1 MQVFK
6 EIADK
11 QNISLA
17 TNGVITFSFMVML
30 WVISGCMKDSQH
42 TVYDNVIYEVNPV
55 AVYASNADKTK
66 QKSPEQFVSIL
77 YTNLTNKTIPG
88 DELNNLS
95 ELMMSMGDKGLTNQM
110 LLENFLMSTDISI
123 PSDAEMRRNTDE
135 FVKAT
140 YLKFFLRNPTEYE
153 KYYFKD
159 LISKDVTI
167 TPEMI
172 YAAFAQSNEYLFY

>member
-1 MQVFK
+1 MQAFK
-6 EIADK
+6 KIGERK
-11 QNISLA
+11 NSFRK
-17 TNGVITFSFMVML
+17 TNGVITLSFMVIL
-30 WVISGCMKDSQH
+30 WMITGCMKDSQH

-95 ELMMSMGDKGLTNQM
+95 ELMLSMGDKGLTNQM

-123 PSDAEMRRNTDE
+123 PSDGKMRSNTDQFIKE
-135 FVKAT
+135 T

-153 KYYFKD
+153 KYFFKD
-159 LISKDVTI
+159 LINKDVTI